1 MFGRSREEKEYQ
13 ARAEQRQAERVLHP
27 ALFEPFFNTR
37 SEPLEDL
44 AKAEYRHRRIHDPA
58 FNVRLRQA
66 AALLEAK

>member
-44 AKAEYRHRRIHDPA
+44 AKARWYLDRELE
-58 FNVRLRQA
+58 RLKNA
-66 AALLEAK
+66 PDNSSG